1 MSPST
6 RIYKLLKHQVLLP
19 YEWGFYHPSFT
30 ERSFTFKVRGA
41 AFIGIVKIMAFEHKD
56 TYTISFINER
66 GELIRRAT
74 NIMEEELV
82 DVLRANIDGCN
93 AWQKIKDMY
102 LDKSSYG
109 CNQKMQIIEVIK
121 KSK

>member
-19 YEWGFYHPSFT
+19 YEWGFYAPSFT

-41 AFIGIVKIMAFEHKD
+41 AFIGIVKIMAFDYKD

-74 NIMEEELV
+74 NVLEGDLV
-82 DVLRANIDGCN
+82 DVLRANIDGSC
-93 AWQKIKDMY
+93 AWSKIKDMY
-102 LDKSSYG
+102 L
-109 CNQKMQIIEVIK
+109 IK
-121 KSK
+121 

>member
-6 RIYKLLKHQVLLP
+6 RIYRILKHQILLP
-19 YEWGFYHPSFT
+19 YEFGFYAPSFT

-41 AFIGIVKIMAFEHKD
+41 AFCGTVKFMGFEFKD
-56 TYTISFINER
+56 TYTVCLFNER

-82 DVLRANIDGCN
+82 DVLRANIDGSN
-93 AWQKIKDMY
+93 AWERIKEMY
-102 LDKSSYG
+102 LVKSS
-109 CNQKMQIIEVIK
+109 
-121 KSK
+121 